1 MSQGILDVHERM
13 VKTNLFAAVAR
24 VKILPTFSA
33 VHSLYIPPSL
43 PSSSHPA
50 MKQKSRELLVTTKV
64 AQAWQGAFDQRVDE
78 LMVLVSQ
85 VDTEDAVQRSTEL
98 LDVYHHD
105 TTPAARRKA
114 GKRAKSGLSGEQR
127 PFEFLVGRN

>member
-1 MSQGILDVHERM
+1 
-13 VKTNLFAAVAR
+13 
-24 VKILPTFSA
+24 
-33 VHSLYIPPSL
+33 
-43 PSSSHPA
+43 

-85 VDTEDAVQRSTEL
+85 VDTEESVQRSTEL
-98 LDVYHHD
+98 LDVYRHD
-105 TTPAARRKA
+105 TTPSGRRKGS
-114 GKRAKSGLSGEQR
+114 GKRAKSGLSAEHR

>member
-1 MSQGILDVHERM
+1 
-13 VKTNLFAAVAR
+13 
-24 VKILPTFSA
+24 
-33 VHSLYIPPSL
+33 
-43 PSSSHPA
+43 

-85 VDTEDAVQRSTEL
+85 VDTEEAVQRSTEL

-105 TTPAARRKA
+105 TTPAARPKA
-114 GKRAKSGLSGEQR
+114 GKRAKSGLSTEQR